1 MPQIKTVSVTYGRK
15 INLGDFNSATIECTL
30 WAGLKEGEDTDSAMH
45 QLWDMAT
52 SNVQAKAGVVTRKLE
67 AKFEEVFLG
76 LPVETQEDISDAH

>member
-15 INLGDFNSATIECTL
+15 INLGDYNSVNIEVTL
-30 WAGLKEGEDTDSAMH
+30 WADVQEGEDTNAAMH

-52 SNVQAKAGVVTRKLE
+52 ANVQTKAGTVTRKLE

-76 LPVETQEDISDAH
+76 LPVEEMGK